1 LPAPANVGVTIERGH
16 KMPVTSKSSATTD
29 KIIEAASKLFSR
41 QGYHGTST
49 RQIAQLAGVGEN
61 TLFRQFEH
69 KEEIFWSTLRY
80 HSSGLKLRRDL
91 VEELAQG
98 EPPEVVLPKLLNLL
112 SEMLIYKPEL
122 LRMIAIAFLE
132 LHWRAD
138 VFSHEFLSP
147 AFSQVSRY
155 LEINIKDGKLRG
167 LDPTIL
173 TSALLMTSLMH
184 PGIERLIGRSGPGIS
199 GKPDAANSY
208 ASFWL
213 DLLVPGLVPNSD
225 RS

>member
-1 LPAPANVGVTIERGH
+1 
-16 KMPVTSKSSATTD
+16 
-29 KIIEAASKLFSR
+29 
-41 QGYHGTST
+41 
-49 RQIAQLAGVGEN
+49 
-61 TLFRQFEH
+61 
-69 KEEIFWSTLRY
+69 
-80 HSSGLKLRRDL
+80 
-91 VEELAQG
+91 
-98 EPPEVVLPKLLNLL
+98 
-112 SEMLIYKPEL
+112 
-122 LRMIAIAFLE
+122 LE

-138 VFSHEFLSP
+138 VFGHEFLSP

-155 LEINIKDGKLRG
+155 LEINIKGGKLRG

-184 PGIERLIGRSGPGIS
+184 PGIERLIGGSGPGIS

-213 DLLVPGLVPNSD
+213 DLLVPGLVPNSG

>member
-1 LPAPANVGVTIERGH
+1 MNSH
-16 KMPVTSKSSATTD
+16 D

-61 TLFRQFEH
+61 TLFRQFDH

-91 VEELAQG
+91 IEELAHG

-122 LRMIAIAFLE
+122 LRMIGSKYSAQNPANAGQKWSDNGPSSVVRVSPSQCFHE
-132 LHWRAD
+132 L
-138 VFSHEFLSP
+138 
-147 AFSQVSRY
+147 
-155 LEINIKDGKLRG
+155 K
-167 LDPTIL
+167 
-173 TSALLMTSLMH
+173 
-184 PGIERLIGRSGPGIS
+184 SGG
-199 GKPDAANSY
+199 
-208 ASFWL
+208 
-213 DLLVPGLVPNSD
+213 
-225 RS
+225 

>member
-1 LPAPANVGVTIERGH
+1 
-16 KMPVTSKSSATTD
+16 
-29 KIIEAASKLFSR
+29 
-41 QGYHGTST
+41 
-49 RQIAQLAGVGEN
+49 
-61 TLFRQFEH
+61 
-69 KEEIFWSTLRY
+69 
-80 HSSGLKLRRDL
+80 
-91 VEELAQG
+91 
-98 EPPEVVLPKLLNLL
+98 L

-147 AFSQVSRY
+147 AFSQLSRY
-155 LEINIKDGKLRG
+155 LENNIKDGKLRG

-199 GKPDAANSY
+199 GKTNGANLY

-213 DLLVPGLVPNSD
+213 DLLVPGLVSHSGRP
-225 RS
+225 